1 MVTILSAIW
10 YNVLY
15 SEVLGT
21 TDNVT
26 DIGETSK
33 DGTTAQVSP
42 LSVVMVGVK
51 EGVISLLQKQRNGW
65 LHMQCNSVDF
75 VAYE

>member
-1 MVTILSAIW
+1 MI
-10 YNVLY
+10 LY

-26 DIGETSK
+26 DIGETPK

-42 LSVVMVGVK
+42 
-51 EGVISLLQKQRNGW
+51 
-65 LHMQCNSVDF
+65 
-75 VAYE
+75 

>member
-1 MVTILSAIW
+1 MI
-10 YNVLY
+10 LY

-51 EGVISLLQKQRNGW
+51 EVIISLLQKQRNG
-65 LHMQCNSVDF
+65 
-75 VAYE
+75 